1 MLRAKIIG
9 HGELLDYREV
19 RQTIVTAIQVAHQI
33 TISLGEAWELN
44 KTSTAKNFNVGAE
57 LQCCSV
63 AGYWRR
69 KLEIVPTFIP
79 VLMFKLCSEY
89 ILQMVCIKFNLNI

>member
-33 TISLGEAWELN
+33 TISLGEA
-44 KTSTAKNFNVGAE
+44 
-57 LQCCSV
+57 
-63 AGYWRR
+63 
-69 KLEIVPTFIP
+69 
-79 VLMFKLCSEY
+79 
-89 ILQMVCIKFNLNI
+89 